1 MSNVTKPTLF
11 LKNNSDENVYVT
23 VSGLVMC
30 FGIFMKHYK
39 GLEFDA
45 VVAGHFNTPS
55 MYDSKTKTFTESG
68 LKFLLKFKKYLI
80 SQNWDVEDI
89 EVFIYYAE
97 KTEGKTHENSDNI
110 ILSFK
115 KFFKSLSINHF
126 EIDLRKD
133 DRGIYTFVF

>member
-11 LKNNSDENVYVT
+11 LKNNCDENVSVT

-80 SQNWDVEDI
+80 SQKWDVEDI
-89 EVFIYYAE
+89 
-97 KTEGKTHENSDNI
+97 G
-110 ILSFK
+110 
-115 KFFKSLSINHF
+115 SIH
-126 EIDLRKD
+126 LLC
-133 DRGIYTFVF
+133 